1 LGQFRVSKHP
11 VAGDFLG
18 RERNTVRRRLIQN
31 GPADAPA
38 QKGLDGLQGLVSS
51 DRSATFVDCRD
62 NIDNVTLADLMDGL
76 VTPDLANL
84 PA

>member
-1 LGQFRVSKHP
+1 
-11 VAGDFLG
+11 
-18 RERNTVRRRLIQN
+18 LIQN
-31 GPADAPA
+31 SPADAPA